1 MIYNDGIKVRRF
13 FCEEFLFLLKKIT
26 TNNFL
31 CPFNDL
37 TINCVEILA
46 NCLNFMSFG
55 TYGYCHPCPDSIL
68 RLHSFVVS
76 NTRGFSVQ
84 YFKYNK

>member
-1 MIYNDGIKVRRF
+1 MVLKLDLYFVKNS
-13 FCEEFLFLLKKIT
+13 CSYSKKIT

-31 CPFNDL
+31 CPSNDL